1 MGDTVIQADKPKNKI
16 EYTIETTMALSE
28 DKQQA
33 IIGHMILDGLR
44 FSQCMRKLEPGYFV
58 EANAAL
64 VFKIMMELFKKNQL
78 VPSETDIKDSPQ
90 LSVFEHNARNKIHIF
105 IDICK
110 EKAGQYRF
118 GTMTADLTAWLHS
131 KILQDT
137 VERSVHWWNNGKFAD
152 VADQMALAV
161 KACREAKF
169 EDGLQVSFEN
179 FQDYIKK
186 EKEERKDA
194 LQTGLS
200 LLDQALGANGPKEGG
215 LHKGDSTVILAPSNA
230 GKTTTII
237 TTVVHN
243 VKQGRSVFFMT
254 HEGRPDDIRL
264 KLLKCFL
271 GVSQAELFAMY
282 EDSSPGGGQAKI
294 VVATQ
299 YLSRFLVYM
308 PYNKAGMTVEDVMPI
323 IDRVQEE
330 RKMKNNGAGFDM
342 FASDYPAKLGTVMAS
357 KGHMPPRLI
366 VEAVYEN
373 YVQKALENN
382 WHSIVA
388 IQTNRSGSSLNNSD
402 EHNHRLLEMEDVAE
416 AWGPM
421 TSASNVITLNRSPLA
436 KQENKLTLYVAK
448 SRSSSTG
455 VAVMAKTDFASCISH
470 SESLGAVAYRG
481 SHTREESLET
491 FFALNLKNR
500 WMDKDTLKSDAKA
513 FSTPTATAPAPAQ

>member
-1 MGDTVIQADKPKNKI
+1 
-16 EYTIETTMALSE
+16 MALSE
-28 DKQQA
+28 DKQRA
-33 IIGHMILDGLR
+33 LIGHMVADSLH
-44 FSQCMRKLEPGYFV
+44 FMQCMRKLKASYFV
-58 EANAAL
+58 EAN
-64 VFKIMMELFKKNQL
+64 VSFLFKTMVELYEKNKL
-78 VPSETDIKDSPQ
+78 APSEYDILASDQ
-90 LSVFEHNARNKIHIF
+90 LSHYEPNAKIRI
-105 IDICK
+105 INVYEDCK
-110 EKAGQYRF
+110 QKATQYRF

-137 VERSVHWWNNGKFAD
+137 VDRSVHLWNNGKF
-152 VADQMALAV
+152 VQVSDQMALAV
-161 KACREAKF
+161 KACRDAKF
-169 EDGLQVSFEN
+169 EEGVQIQFEN
-179 FQDYIKK
+179 FQDYIIK
-186 EKEERKDA
+186 EKDERKDA

-200 LLDQALGANGPKEGG
+200 LLDQALGATNSKEGG

-230 GKTTTII
+230 GKTTAII
-237 TTVVHN
+237 TIVVHN
-243 VKQGRSVFFMT
+243 VKQGRPVLFMT

-271 GVSQAELFAMY
+271 GVSQQQLFEMF
-282 EDSSPGGGQAKI
+282 EDKSNGGGQAKI

-299 YLSRFLVYM
+299 YLSRFLVYV

-323 IDRVQEE
+323 IERLQEE
-330 RKMKNNGAGFDM
+330 RKLKNGGVGFHM
-342 FASDYPAKLGTVMAS
+342 FASDYPAKLSTTMAS

-373 YVQKALENN
+373 YVQMALENN

-388 IQTNRSGSSLNNSD
+388 IQTNRSGSTLNNSD
-402 EHNHRLLEMEDVAE
+402 ENNHRLLQMEDVAE

-421 TSASNVITLNRSPLA
+421 TSASNVITLNRSPIA

-455 VAVMAKTDFASCISH
+455 VAVMAKTDFGACVSH

-481 SHTREESLET
+481 SNTREEPLET

-500 WMDKDTLKSDAKA
+500 WMDKETLKRDAAA
-513 FSTPTATAPAPAQ
+513 FASLTATAPAPGN